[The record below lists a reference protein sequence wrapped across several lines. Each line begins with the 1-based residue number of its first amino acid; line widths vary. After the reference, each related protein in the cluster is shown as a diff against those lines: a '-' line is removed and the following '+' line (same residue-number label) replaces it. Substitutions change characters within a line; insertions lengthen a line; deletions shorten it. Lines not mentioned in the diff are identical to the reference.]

1 MEWEFTPT
9 CNHHQNIHHQ
19 GIKLQTWIKFAMWTR
34 AWLIYLMCC
43 HKISLSLNVSLGT
56 KLLAHVKVYQNWN
69 NSDNQMSERT
79 SAAAENPYAHE
90 SCHKY
95 VFGNDSSSNN
105 YKYIK
110 NVFSPLTSTSLYPYS
125 STSGTPKGS
134 HQNIQKEIEYIYAIL
149 EPLLWAL

>member
-95 VFGNDSSSNN
+95 VFGNDSLSNN
-105 YKYIK
+105 YRYNKDI
-110 NVFSPLTSTSLYPYS
+110 FPPLTSTSLSPCS
-125 STSGTPKGS
+125 STSGTPTGS

>member
-1 MEWEFTPT
+1 
-9 CNHHQNIHHQ
+9 
-19 GIKLQTWIKFAMWTR
+19 
-34 AWLIYLMCC
+34 
-43 HKISLSLNVSLGT
+43 
-56 KLLAHVKVYQNWN
+56 
-69 NSDNQMSERT
+69 MSERT

-125 STSGTPKGS
+125 STSGTPPGS
-134 HQNIQKEIEYIYAIL
+134 HQNIQKGIEYIYAKL

>member
-1 MEWEFTPT
+1 
-9 CNHHQNIHHQ
+9 
-19 GIKLQTWIKFAMWTR
+19 
-34 AWLIYLMCC
+34 
-43 HKISLSLNVSLGT
+43 
-56 KLLAHVKVYQNWN
+56 
-69 NSDNQMSERT
+69 MSERT
-79 SAAAENPYAHE
+79 SAAAEYPYAHE

-110 NVFSPLTSTSLYPYS
+110 NVFSPLTSTSLSPYS
-125 STSGTPKGS
+125 STPGTPKGS